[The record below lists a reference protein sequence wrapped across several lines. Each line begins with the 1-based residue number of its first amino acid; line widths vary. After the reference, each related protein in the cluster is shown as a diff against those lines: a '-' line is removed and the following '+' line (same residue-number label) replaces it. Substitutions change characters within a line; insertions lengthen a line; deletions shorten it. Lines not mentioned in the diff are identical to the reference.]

1 MGYDQYLAIFFFLG
15 FQIESKLWEMIERGY
30 AGFPKPPDEALK
42 IDFNADI
49 VRVINVVSILL
60 QKFD

>member
-1 MGYDQYLAIFFFLG
+1 
-15 FQIESKLWEMIERGY
+15 MIERNY